1 MPKAHPLVTFAQQQ
15 PLGAIGLLVI
25 LAMIFAGAFAE
36 FVAPYDPLA
45 INYMAILAPPSAEH
59 WMGTD
64 DFGRDILSR
73 VIYGARTAL
82 AIGFISS
89 LLGCSI
95 GALIGMVSA
104 HFGGWTD
111 TLIQRVMDV
120 LLSFPIIVLAL
131 AVVAVL
137 GKNVVLGIDVNLIIA
152 IGLPIVPKVA
162 RVVRSSPRSASCPIS
177 AARVRASRTAAS
189 SCGTSCRT

>member
-1 MPKAHPLVTFAQQQ
+1 MVETASQRPTPPINYRVPKRRHRLIAFALQQ
-15 PLGAIGLLVI
+15 PLGLLGLVVI
-25 LAMIFAGAFAE
+25 LAMIFAAAFANV
-36 FVAPYDPLA
+36 VAPYDPLEV
-45 INYMAILAPPSAEH
+45 NYMAILASPSAEH

-89 LLGCSI
+89 VLGCSI
-95 GALIGMVSA
+95 GALVGMVSA
-104 HFGGWTD
+104 YFGGWTD
-111 TLIQRVMDV
+111 MLIQRMMDV

-137 GKNVVLGIDVNLIIA
+137 GRNI
-152 IGLPIVPKVA
+152 
-162 RVVRSSPRSASCPIS
+162 
-177 AARVRASRTAAS
+177 
-189 SCGTSCRT
+189 